1 MWWGDIADGRM
12 MVWCG
17 GKVDVGNTMWGRTV
31 LGSSMLEGDVIFG
44 CDRRYVYG
52 LVRLWNDKAV
62 DL

>member
-1 MWWGDIADGRM
+1 

-31 LGSSMLEGDVIFG
+31 LGSSMLEGDVIFR